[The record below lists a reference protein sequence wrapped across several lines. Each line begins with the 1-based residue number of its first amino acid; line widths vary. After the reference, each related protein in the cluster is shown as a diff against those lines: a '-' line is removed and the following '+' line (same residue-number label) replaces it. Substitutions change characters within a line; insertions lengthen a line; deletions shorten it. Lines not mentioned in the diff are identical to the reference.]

1 MSLNISGD
9 GGPARG
15 QQQGAGLPL
24 ENNLGPG
31 GPAADARQH
40 LNQHNHFFHFDGKAI
55 QTCFT
60 TQVISLNGLY

>member
-9 GGPARG
+9 GGLARG

-24 ENNLGPG
+24 ENNLGP
-31 GPAADARQH
+31 AADARPH

-60 TQVISLNGLY
+60 TQVISLNGLLY